1 MKRFNELD
9 EGFICKHCGK
19 EVLPLGYSSRDHCP
33 YCLYSIHIDINPGD
47 RQNTCLGMLRPI
59 GIEKYKDT
67 YNLSNLRLIRHNK
80 NLQQGAAR
88 NTGLKKACGNY
99 IWFVDVDDI
108 IMPGFLAILQ
118 HPNLLSDIDVFQF
131 NAIAE
136 DLNGNQIAEEFL
148 QEAITAVSGIDYL
161 EYEANI
167 RYENRIRATWS
178 KWYRRDYLIHNNL
191 YFQEGVYWEDVMHT
205 LKCIYL
211 STKFTYLPKIGYIYV
226 QTPNSDMRGIQNGR
240 KFADTIRF
248 CVDSFT
254 FLSLQK
260 ASTNIISFQKLYY
273 ERVLRKY
280 KTNLHLLPLDEYEI
294 FETIVSNLNLSIIE
308 EFCTNDEHNWIMSS
322 EGRLSVW
329 NKTI

>member
-1 MKRFNELD
+1 MKPILSIIIPAYNAAHYIKRCLD
-9 EGFICKHCGK
+9 
-19 EVLPLGYSSRDHCP
+19 
-33 YCLYSIHIDINPGD
+33 SIFVNGGLDKTSLDLIETIVVDDCSKDDTSTIV
-47 RQNTCLGMLRPI
+47 
-59 GIEKYKDT
+59 EKYRDT
-67 YNLSNLRLIRHNK
+67 YNMSNLRLIRHNK

-118 HPNLLSDIDVFQF
+118 HPNFLSDIDVFQF

-191 YFQEGVYWEDVMHT
+191 YFQEGVYWEDVIHT

-294 FETIVSNLNLSIIE
+294 FETIVSNLNLRIIE

>member
-1 MKRFNELD
+1 MKPILSIIIPAYNAAHYIKRCLD
-9 EGFICKHCGK
+9 
-19 EVLPLGYSSRDHCP
+19 
-33 YCLYSIHIDINPGD
+33 SIFVNGGLDKTSLDLIETIVVDD
-47 RQNTCLGMLRPI
+47 CSKDNTSTI
-59 GIEKYKDT
+59 VEKYKDT
-67 YNLSNLRLIRHNK
+67 YNLSNLRLIQHSK

-118 HPNLLSDIDVFQF
+118 HPNFLSDIDVFQF

-191 YFQEGVYWEDVMHT
+191 YFQEGVYWEDVIHT

>member
-1 MKRFNELD
+1 MKPILSIIIPAYNAAHYIKRCLD
-9 EGFICKHCGK
+9 
-19 EVLPLGYSSRDHCP
+19 
-33 YCLYSIHIDINPGD
+33 SIFVNGGLDKTSLDLIETIVVDD
-47 RQNTCLGMLRPI
+47 CSKDNTSTI
-59 GIEKYKDT
+59 VEKYRDT
-67 YNLSNLRLIRHNK
+67 YNMSNLRLIRHNK

-88 NTGLKKACGNY
+88 NTGLKKASGNY

-108 IMPGFLAILQ
+108 IMPGFLSILR
-118 HPNLLSDIDVFQF
+118 HPNFLSDIDVFQF

-191 YFQEGVYWEDVMHT
+191 YFQEGVYWEDVIHT

>member
-1 MKRFNELD
+1 MKPILSIIIPAYNAAHYIKRCLD
-9 EGFICKHCGK
+9 
-19 EVLPLGYSSRDHCP
+19 
-33 YCLYSIHIDINPGD
+33 SIFVNGGLDKTSLDLIETIVVDD
-47 RQNTCLGMLRPI
+47 CSKDNTSTI
-59 GIEKYKDT
+59 VEKYRDT
-67 YNLSNLRLIRHNK
+67 YNMSNLRLIRHNK

-118 HPNLLSDIDVFQF
+118 HPNFLSDIDVFQF

-191 YFQEGVYWEDVMHT
+191 YFQEGVYWEDVIHT

-226 QTPNSDMRGIQNGR
+226 QTPNSDLRGIQNGR

>member
-1 MKRFNELD
+1 MKPILSIIIPAYNAAHYIKRCLD
-9 EGFICKHCGK
+9 
-19 EVLPLGYSSRDHCP
+19 
-33 YCLYSIHIDINPGD
+33 SIFVNGGLDKTSLDLIETIVVDD
-47 RQNTCLGMLRPI
+47 CSKDNTSTI
-59 GIEKYKDT
+59 VEKYRDT
-67 YNLSNLRLIRHNK
+67 YNMSNLRLIRHNK

-118 HPNLLSDIDVFQF
+118 HPNFLSDIDVFQF

-136 DLNGNQIAEEFL
+136 DLNGNQFAEEFL

-191 YFQEGVYWEDVMHT
+191 YFQEGVYWEDVIHT

>member
-1 MKRFNELD
+1 MKPILSIIIPAYNAAHYIKRCLD
-9 EGFICKHCGK
+9 SIYIKGGLDKTS
-19 EVLPLGYSSRDHCP
+19 LGIIETIVVDDCSKDDTST
-33 YCLYSIHIDINPGD
+33 IV
-47 RQNTCLGMLRPI
+47 
-59 GIEKYKDT
+59 EKYRDT

-88 NTGLKKACGNY
+88 NTGLKKASGNY

-118 HPNLLSDIDVFQF
+118 HPNFLSDIDVFQF

-191 YFQEGVYWEDVMHT
+191 YFQEGVYWEDVIHT

>member
-1 MKRFNELD
+1 MKPILSIIIPAYNAAHYIKRCLD
-9 EGFICKHCGK
+9 SIFVNGGLDNTSLDLIEPIVVDH
-19 EVLPLGYSSRDHCP
+19 SSKD
-33 YCLYSIHIDINPGD
+33 
-47 RQNTCLGMLRPI
+47 NTSTI
-59 GIEKYKDT
+59 VEKYRDT
-67 YNLSNLRLIRHNK
+67 YNMSNLRLIRHNK

-88 NTGLKKACGNY
+88 NTGLKKACGKY

-118 HPNLLSDIDVFQF
+118 HPNFLSDIDVFQF

-191 YFQEGVYWEDVMHT
+191 YFQEGVYWEDVIHT

>member
-1 MKRFNELD
+1 MKPILSIIIPAYNAAHYIKRCLD
-9 EGFICKHCGK
+9 SMYIKGGLDKTS
-19 EVLPLGYSSRDHCP
+19 LGIIETIVVDDCSKD
-33 YCLYSIHIDINPGD
+33 
-47 RQNTCLGMLRPI
+47 NTSTI
-59 GIEKYKDT
+59 VEKYRDT
-67 YNLSNLRLIRHNK
+67 YNMSNLRLIRHNK

-118 HPNLLSDIDVFQF
+118 HPNFLSDIDVFQF

-191 YFQEGVYWEDVMHT
+191 YFQEGVYWEDVIHT

>member
-1 MKRFNELD
+1 MKPILSIIIPAYNAAHYIKRCLD
-9 EGFICKHCGK
+9 
-19 EVLPLGYSSRDHCP
+19 
-33 YCLYSIHIDINPGD
+33 SIFVNGGLDKTSLDLIETIVVDD
-47 RQNTCLGMLRPI
+47 CSKDNTSTI
-59 GIEKYKDT
+59 VEKYRDT
-67 YNLSNLRLIRHNK
+67 YNMSNLRLIRHNK

-118 HPNLLSDIDVFQF
+118 HPNFLSDIDVFQF

-191 YFQEGVYWEDVMHT
+191 YFQEGVYWEDVIHT

-329 NKTI
+329 NKQI

>member
-1 MKRFNELD
+1 MKPILSIIIPAYNAAHYIKRCLD
-9 EGFICKHCGK
+9 
-19 EVLPLGYSSRDHCP
+19 
-33 YCLYSIHIDINPGD
+33 SIFVNGGLDKTSLDLIETIVVDD
-47 RQNTCLGMLRPI
+47 CSKDNTSTI
-59 GIEKYKDT
+59 VEKYRDT
-67 YNLSNLRLIRHNK
+67 YNMSNLRLIRHNK

-118 HPNLLSDIDVFQF
+118 HPNFLSDIDVFQF

-136 DLNGNQIAEEFL
+136 DLNGNQITEEFL
-148 QEAITAVSGIDYL
+148 QEAITAVSGMDYL

-191 YFQEGVYWEDVMHT
+191 YFQEGVYWEDVIHT

>member
-1 MKRFNELD
+1 MKPILSIIIPAYNAAHYIKRCLD
-9 EGFICKHCGK
+9 
-19 EVLPLGYSSRDHCP
+19 
-33 YCLYSIHIDINPGD
+33 SIFVNGGLDKTSLDLIETIVVDD
-47 RQNTCLGMLRPI
+47 CSKDNTSTI
-59 GIEKYKDT
+59 VEKYRDT
-67 YNLSNLRLIRHNK
+67 YNMSNLRLIRHNK

-118 HPNLLSDIDVFQF
+118 HPNFLSDIDVFQF

-191 YFQEGVYWEDVMHT
+191 YFQEGVYWEDVIHT

>member
-1 MKRFNELD
+1 MKPILSIIIPAYNAAHYIKRCLDSIFFNGGLD
-9 EGFICKHCGK
+9 KTSLDLIETIVVDDCSK
-19 EVLPLGYSSRDHCP
+19 D
-33 YCLYSIHIDINPGD
+33 
-47 RQNTCLGMLRPI
+47 NTSTI
-59 GIEKYKDT
+59 VEKYRDT
-67 YNLSNLRLIRHNK
+67 YNMSNLRLIRHKK
-80 NLQQGAAR
+80 NSQQGAAR
-88 NTGLKKACGNY
+88 NTGLKKANGSY

-108 IMPGFLAILQ
+108 IMPGFLSILQ
-118 HPNLLSDIDVFQF
+118 NPSFLSDIDVFQF

-161 EYEANI
+161 EYEAGI
-167 RYENRIRATWS
+167 RYENRIRASWS
-178 KWYRRDYLIHNNL
+178 KWYRREYLIHNNL
-191 YFQEGVYWEDVMHT
+191 YFQEGVYWEDVIHT

-211 STKFTYLPKIGYIYV
+211 STKFTYLPQIGYIYV

-254 FLSLQK
+254 FLFQQK
-260 ASTNIISFQKLYY
+260 ASTNIVSFQKLYY

-280 KTNLHLLPLDEYEI
+280 KTNLHLLPIDEYEI
-294 FETIVSNLNLSIIE
+294 FETIVSNLNLRIIE
-308 EFCTNDEHNWIMSS
+308 DFCANDEHNWIMSS

-329 NKTI
+329 NKKI

>member
-1 MKRFNELD
+1 MKPILSIIIPAYNAAHYIKRCLD
-9 EGFICKHCGK
+9 SIYIKGGLDKTS
-19 EVLPLGYSSRDHCP
+19 LGIIETIVVDDCSKDDTST
-33 YCLYSIHIDINPGD
+33 IV
-47 RQNTCLGMLRPI
+47 
-59 GIEKYKDT
+59 EKYRDT
-67 YNLSNLRLIRHNK
+67 YNLSNLRLIQHNK

-88 NTGLKKACGNY
+88 NTGLKKASGNY

-118 HPNLLSDIDVFQF
+118 HPNFLSDIDVFQF

-178 KWYRRDYLIHNNL
+178 KWYRRDYLIHNKL
-191 YFQEGVYWEDVMHT
+191 YFQEGVYWEDVIHT

>member
-1 MKRFNELD
+1 MKPILSIIIPAYNAAHYIKRCLD
-9 EGFICKHCGK
+9 
-19 EVLPLGYSSRDHCP
+19 
-33 YCLYSIHIDINPGD
+33 SIFVNGGLDKTSLDLIETIVVDD
-47 RQNTCLGMLRPI
+47 CSKDNTSTI
-59 GIEKYKDT
+59 VEKYRDT
-67 YNLSNLRLIRHNK
+67 YNMSNLRLIRHNK

-88 NTGLKKACGNY
+88 NTGLKKASGSY

-118 HPNLLSDIDVFQF
+118 HPNFLSDIDVFQF

-191 YFQEGVYWEDVMHT
+191 YFQEGVYWEDVIHT

>member
-1 MKRFNELD
+1 MKPILSIIIPAYNAAHYIKRCLD
-9 EGFICKHCGK
+9 SIYIKGGLDKTS
-19 EVLPLGYSSRDHCP
+19 LGIIETIVVDDCSKD
-33 YCLYSIHIDINPGD
+33 
-47 RQNTCLGMLRPI
+47 NTSTI
-59 GIEKYKDT
+59 VEKYKDT
-67 YNLSNLRLIRHNK
+67 YNLSNLRLIQHSK

-88 NTGLKKACGNY
+88 NTGLKKASGSY

-108 IMPGFLAILQ
+108 IMPGFLSILQ
-118 HPNLLSDIDVFQF
+118 NPDFLSDIDVFQF

-161 EYEANI
+161 KYEADI
-167 RYENRIRATWS
+167 LYENRIRATWS
-178 KWYRRDYLIHNNL
+178 NWHRRDYLIHNNL
-191 YFQEGVYWEDVMHT
+191 YFQEGVYWEDVIHT

-211 STKFTYLPKIGYIYV
+211 STKFTYLPQIGYIYV
-226 QTPNSDMRGIQNGR
+226 QTPNSDMRGVQNGR

-254 FLSLQK
+254 FLSQQK
-260 ASTNIISFQKLYY
+260 ASTNIVSFQKLYY

-294 FETIVSNLNLSIIE
+294 FETIVSHLNLRIIE
-308 EFCTNDEHNWIMSS
+308 DFCANDEHNWIMSS

-329 NKTI
+329 NKQI

>member
-1 MKRFNELD
+1 MKPILSIIIPAYNAAHYIKRCLD
-9 EGFICKHCGK
+9 SIYIKGGLDKTS
-19 EVLPLGYSSRDHCP
+19 LGIIETIVVDDCSKD
-33 YCLYSIHIDINPGD
+33 
-47 RQNTCLGMLRPI
+47 NTSTI
-59 GIEKYKDT
+59 VEKYRDT
-67 YNLSNLRLIRHNK
+67 YNMSNLRLIRHNK

-118 HPNLLSDIDVFQF
+118 HPNFLSDIDVFQF

-191 YFQEGVYWEDVMHT
+191 YFQEGVYWEDVIHT

>member
-1 MKRFNELD
+1 MKPRLSIIIPAYNAAHYVKRCLD
-9 EGFICKHCGK
+9 SIYIKGGLDKTSLDLIETIVVDDCSKDNTSTIV
-19 EVLPLGYSSRDHCP
+19 ENYRD
-33 YCLYSIHIDINPGD
+33 S
-47 RQNTCLGMLRPI
+47 
-59 GIEKYKDT
+59 
-67 YNLSNLRLIRHNK
+67 YNLSNLRLIRHSK

-88 NTGLKKACGNY
+88 NTGLKNAGGSY

-108 IMPGFLAILQ
+108 IMPGFLSVLQ
-118 HPNLLSDIDVFQF
+118 DPNFQSDIDVFQF
-131 NAIAE
+131 NALAE
-136 DLNGNQIAEEFL
+136 DMNGNQIAEEFL
-148 QEAITAVSGIDYL
+148 QQAIIEVSGIDYL
-161 EYEANI
+161 EYESVI

-191 YFQEGVYWEDVMHT
+191 YFQEGIYWEDVIHT

-211 STKFTYLPKIGYIYV
+211 SIKFTYQPQIGYIYV

-254 FLSLQK
+254 FLSQQK
-260 ASTNIISFQKLYY
+260 ASTNIVSFQKLYY

-280 KTNLHLLPLDEYEI
+280 KTNLHLLPLEEYEI
-294 FETIVSNLNLSIIE
+294 FETIVSNLNLRIIE
-308 EFCTNDEHNWIMSS
+308 DFCANDEHSWIMSS

-329 NKTI
+329 NNKI

>member
-1 MKRFNELD
+1 MKPILSIIIPAYNAAHYIKRCLD
-9 EGFICKHCGK
+9 
-19 EVLPLGYSSRDHCP
+19 
-33 YCLYSIHIDINPGD
+33 SIFVNGGLDKTSLDLIETIVVDD
-47 RQNTCLGMLRPI
+47 CSKDNTSTI
-59 GIEKYKDT
+59 VEKYRDT
-67 YNLSNLRLIRHNK
+67 YNMSNLRLIRHNK

-118 HPNLLSDIDVFQF
+118 HPNFLSDIDVFQF

-191 YFQEGVYWEDVMHT
+191 YFQEGVYWEDVIHT

-273 ERVLRKY
+273 ERVLRNY
-280 KTNLHLLPLDEYEI
+280 KTHLHLLPLDEYEI

>member
-1 MKRFNELD
+1 MKPILSIIIPAYNAAHYIKRCLD
-9 EGFICKHCGK
+9 SIYIKGGLDKTS
-19 EVLPLGYSSRDHCP
+19 LGIIETIVVDDCSKD
-33 YCLYSIHIDINPGD
+33 
-47 RQNTCLGMLRPI
+47 NTSTI
-59 GIEKYKDT
+59 VEKYRDT
-67 YNLSNLRLIRHNK
+67 YNMSNLRLIRHNK

-118 HPNLLSDIDVFQF
+118 HPNFLSDIDVFQF

-136 DLNGNQIAEEFL
+136 DLNGNQSAEEFR

-161 EYEANI
+161 EYGANI

-191 YFQEGVYWEDVMHT
+191 YFQEGVYWEDVIHT

-211 STKFTYLPKIGYIYV
+211 STKFTYLPQIGYIYV
-226 QTPNSDMRGIQNGR
+226 QTPNSDMRGVQNGR

-254 FLSLQK
+254 FLSQQK
-260 ASTNIISFQKLYY
+260 ASNNIVSFQKLYY

-294 FETIVSNLNLSIIE
+294 FETIVSNLNLRIIE
-308 EFCTNDEHNWIMSS
+308 DFCANDEHNWIMSS

-329 NKTI
+329 NKQI

>member
-1 MKRFNELD
+1 MKPILSIIIPAYNAAHYIKRCLD
-9 EGFICKHCGK
+9 
-19 EVLPLGYSSRDHCP
+19 
-33 YCLYSIHIDINPGD
+33 SIFVNGGLDKTSLDLIETIVVDD
-47 RQNTCLGMLRPI
+47 CSKDNTSTIM
-59 GIEKYKDT
+59 EKYRDT
-67 YNLSNLRLIRHNK
+67 YNMSNLRLIRHNK

-118 HPNLLSDIDVFQF
+118 HPNFLSDIDVFQF

-191 YFQEGVYWEDVMHT
+191 YFQEGVYWEDVIHT

>member
-1 MKRFNELD
+1 MKPILSIIIPAYNAAHYIKRCLD
-9 EGFICKHCGK
+9 
-19 EVLPLGYSSRDHCP
+19 
-33 YCLYSIHIDINPGD
+33 SIFVNGGLDKTSLDLIETIVVDD
-47 RQNTCLGMLRPI
+47 CSKDNTSTI
-59 GIEKYKDT
+59 VEKYRDT
-67 YNLSNLRLIRHNK
+67 YNMSNLRLIRHNK

-118 HPNLLSDIDVFQF
+118 HPNFLSDIDVFQF

-191 YFQEGVYWEDVMHT
+191 YFQEGVYWEDVIHT

-240 KFADTIRF
+240 KFAGRMRF

-254 FLSLQK
+254 FLALQT

>member
-1 MKRFNELD
+1 MKPILSIIIPAYNAAHYIKRCLD
-9 EGFICKHCGK
+9 SIYIKGGLDKTS
-19 EVLPLGYSSRDHCP
+19 LGIIETIVVDDCSKD
-33 YCLYSIHIDINPGD
+33 
-47 RQNTCLGMLRPI
+47 NTSTI
-59 GIEKYKDT
+59 VEKYKDT
-67 YNLSNLRLIRHNK
+67 YNLSNLRLIQHNK

-88 NTGLKKACGNY
+88 NTGLKKASGSY

-108 IMPGFLAILQ
+108 IMPGFLSILQ
-118 HPNLLSDIDVFQF
+118 NPDLLSDIDVFQF

-136 DLNGNQIAEEFL
+136 DLNGNQIAEEYL
-148 QEAITAVSGIDYL
+148 QEAVTAVSGIDYL

-178 KWYRRDYLIHNNL
+178 KWYRREYLIHNNL
-191 YFQEGVYWEDVMHT
+191 YFQEGVYWEDVIHT

-211 STKFTYLPKIGYIYV
+211 STKFTYLPQIGYIYV

-254 FLSLQK
+254 FLSQQK
-260 ASTNIISFQKLYY
+260 ASNNIVSFQKLYY

-294 FETIVSNLNLSIIE
+294 FETIVSNLNLRIIE
-308 EFCTNDEHNWIMSS
+308 DFCANDEHNWIMSS

-329 NKTI
+329 NKQI

>member
-1 MKRFNELD
+1 MKPILSIIIPAYNAAHYIKRCLD
-9 EGFICKHCGK
+9 
-19 EVLPLGYSSRDHCP
+19 
-33 YCLYSIHIDINPGD
+33 SIFVNGGLDKTSLDLIETIVVDD
-47 RQNTCLGMLRPI
+47 CSKDNTSTI
-59 GIEKYKDT
+59 VEKYRDT
-67 YNLSNLRLIRHNK
+67 YNMSNLRLIRHNK

-118 HPNLLSDIDVFQF
+118 HPNFLSDIDVFQF

-136 DLNGNQIAEEFL
+136 DLNGNQIAEEYL
-148 QEAITAVSGIDYL
+148 QEAVTAVSGIDYL

-191 YFQEGVYWEDVMHT
+191 YFQEGVYWEDVIHT

-211 STKFTYLPKIGYIYV
+211 STKFTYLPQIGYVYI

-329 NKTI
+329 NKQI

>member
-1 MKRFNELD
+1 MKPILSIIIPAYNAAHYIKRCLD
-9 EGFICKHCGK
+9 
-19 EVLPLGYSSRDHCP
+19 
-33 YCLYSIHIDINPGD
+33 SIFVNGGLDKTSLDLIETIVVDD
-47 RQNTCLGMLRPI
+47 CSKDNTSTIM
-59 GIEKYKDT
+59 EKYRDT
-67 YNLSNLRLIRHNK
+67 YNMSNLRLIRHNK

-118 HPNLLSDIDVFQF
+118 LPNFLSDIDVFQF

-191 YFQEGVYWEDVMHT
+191 YFQEGVYWEDVIHT

>member
-1 MKRFNELD
+1 MKPILSIIIPAYNAAHYIKRCLD
-9 EGFICKHCGK
+9 SIYIKGGLDKTS
-19 EVLPLGYSSRDHCP
+19 LGIIETIVVDDCSKD
-33 YCLYSIHIDINPGD
+33 
-47 RQNTCLGMLRPI
+47 NTSTI
-59 GIEKYKDT
+59 VEKYKDT
-67 YNLSNLRLIRHNK
+67 YNLSNLRLIQHSK

-88 NTGLKKACGNY
+88 NTGLKKASGSY

-108 IMPGFLAILQ
+108 IMSGFLSILQ
-118 HPNLLSDIDVFQF
+118 NPDFLSDIDVFQF

-136 DLNGNQIAEEFL
+136 DLNGNQITEEFL

-161 EYEANI
+161 EYEADI
-167 RYENRIRATWS
+167 LYENRIRATWS
-178 KWYRRDYLIHNNL
+178 KWYRREYLIHNNL
-191 YFQEGVYWEDVMHT
+191 YFQEGVYWEDVIHT

-211 STKFTYLPKIGYIYV
+211 STKFTYLPQIGYIYV

-254 FLSLQK
+254 FLSQQK
-260 ASTNIISFQKLYY
+260 ASNNIVSFQKLYY

-294 FETIVSNLNLSIIE
+294 FETIVSNLNLRIIE
-308 EFCTNDEHNWIMSS
+308 DFCANDEHNWIMSS

-329 NKTI
+329 NKQI

>member
-1 MKRFNELD
+1 MKPILSIIIPAYNAAHYIKRCLD
-9 EGFICKHCGK
+9 
-19 EVLPLGYSSRDHCP
+19 
-33 YCLYSIHIDINPGD
+33 SIFVNGGLDKTSLDLIETIVVDD
-47 RQNTCLGMLRPI
+47 CSKDNTSTI
-59 GIEKYKDT
+59 VEKYRDT
-67 YNLSNLRLIRHNK
+67 YNLSNLLLIQHNK

-88 NTGLKKACGNY
+88 NTGLKKASGNY

-118 HPNLLSDIDVFQF
+118 HPNFLSDIDVFQF

-191 YFQEGVYWEDVMHT
+191 YFQEGVYWEDVIHT

>member
-1 MKRFNELD
+1 MKPILSIIIPAYNAAHCIKRCLD
-9 EGFICKHCGK
+9 SIYIKGGLDKTS
-19 EVLPLGYSSRDHCP
+19 LGIIETIVVDDCSKD
-33 YCLYSIHIDINPGD
+33 
-47 RQNTCLGMLRPI
+47 NTSTI
-59 GIEKYKDT
+59 VEKYKDT
-67 YNLSNLRLIRHNK
+67 YNLSNLRLIQHSK

-88 NTGLKKACGNY
+88 NTGLKKACGKY

-118 HPNLLSDIDVFQF
+118 HPNFLSDIDVFQF

-191 YFQEGVYWEDVMHT
+191 YFQEGVYWEDVIHT

-254 FLSLQK
+254 FLSQQK
-260 ASTNIISFQKLYY
+260 ASTNIVSFQKLYY

-294 FETIVSNLNLSIIE
+294 FETIVSNLNLRIIE
-308 EFCTNDEHNWIMSS
+308 DFCANDEHNWIMSS

-329 NKTI
+329 NKQI

>member
-1 MKRFNELD
+1 MKPILSIIIPAYNAAHYIKRCLD
-9 EGFICKHCGK
+9 
-19 EVLPLGYSSRDHCP
+19 
-33 YCLYSIHIDINPGD
+33 SIFVNGGLDKTSLDLIETIVVDD
-47 RQNTCLGMLRPI
+47 CSKDNTSTI
-59 GIEKYKDT
+59 VEKYRDT
-67 YNLSNLRLIRHNK
+67 YNMSNLRLIRHNK

-88 NTGLKKACGNY
+88 NTGLKKACGKY

-118 HPNLLSDIDVFQF
+118 HPNFLSDIDVFQF

-136 DLNGNQIAEEFL
+136 DLNGNQIAEEYL
-148 QEAITAVSGIDYL
+148 QEAVTAVSGIDYL

-178 KWYRRDYLIHNNL
+178 KWYRRDFLIHNNL
-191 YFQEGVYWEDVMHT
+191 YFQEGVYWEDVIHT

-211 STKFTYLPKIGYIYV
+211 STKFTYLPQIGYVYI

>member
-1 MKRFNELD
+1 M
-9 EGFICKHCGK
+9 
-19 EVLPLGYSSRDHCP
+19 
-33 YCLYSIHIDINPGD
+33 
-47 RQNTCLGMLRPI
+47 
-59 GIEKYKDT
+59 
-67 YNLSNLRLIRHNK
+67 SNLRLIRHNK

-88 NTGLKKACGNY
+88 NTGLKKACGKY

-108 IMPGFLAILQ
+108 IMPGFLSILQ
-118 HPNLLSDIDVFQF
+118 HPNFLSDIDVFQF

-136 DLNGNQIAEEFL
+136 DLNGNQIAEELL

-191 YFQEGVYWEDVMHT
+191 YFQEGVYWEDVIHT